1 MGSHTALACRS
12 YADMKT
18 GYGRRKSPAR
28 SFLRT
33 RVRRRGTR
41 TGRSGQGIFSP
52 MVDEAVVITSAE
64 GELQGGV
71 RVVVG
76 LCCRCGRGCGAE
88 GGVLRH
94 PAILAP
100 AHVTALPST
109 AMIIS
114 ALLTRA

>member
-1 MGSHTALACRS
+1 MACRS
-12 YADMKT
+12 DASMKM

-28 SFLRT
+28 SLLSA

-41 TGRSGQGIFSP
+41 TGRSGQGIFPP
-52 MVDEAVVITSAE
+52 MVDEAVEVVITSAE

-94 PAILAP
+94 PAILR
-100 AHVTALPST
+100 
-109 AMIIS
+109 
-114 ALLTRA
+114 LLTSPLCLPLR

>member
-1 MGSHTALACRS
+1 
-12 YADMKT
+12 MKA
-18 GYGRRKSPAR
+18 GYKRRKSPAR
-28 SFLRT
+28 SLLSA

-41 TGRSGQGIFSP
+41 TGRSGQGIFPP
-52 MVDEAVVITSAE
+52 MVDEAVEVVITSAE

-94 PAILAP
+94 PATLAP
-100 AHVTALPST
+100 AHVTALPPT